1 MFITVAYIH
10 STYTLGKTLK
20 HNLHTSIHIHIC
32 YDVTHLITRINVEL
46 ALGPGHDL
54 TLHVLNNANK
64 SIHNPLDALTLCMH
78 EP

>member
-1 MFITVAYIH
+1 MFITVADIH

-46 ALGPGHDL
+46 ALVPGHDL
-54 TLHVLNNANK
+54 TLHVLNNA
-64 SIHNPLDALTLCMH
+64 IPLILYTLDAL
-78 EP
+78 